1 MVGDIMNYINR
12 NPLII
17 CICGKAGSGKSTVGD
32 YFFNLFNEYG
42 SKVIVSPY
50 TKYLKKY
57 ISDITGN
64 IVDNNYKPRDLLQNL
79 SNELIKNIMHD
90 KDFFVRREI
99 EDINFYS
106 YFFDVIIIDDV
117 RFPREIEILKEK
129 FSNVISVGIYRNNY
143 DNNLTSKQKNDIT
156 ETSLDNYNKY
166 DYIINNDNINE
177 LKNRVKDIVL
187 DIKRSENNG

>member
-187 DIKRSENNG
+187 DIKRSDNNG

>member
-1 MVGDIMNYINR
+1 MNYINR

-117 RFPREIEILKEK
+117 RFPREIEIIKEK

-143 DNNLTSKQKNDIT
+143 DNNLTLKPKNDIT